1 MSKDF
6 KISTTFAPGI
16 GLYLALDNS
25 SRYKGLMIVLPLMTI
40 SIQVKRALTTDL

>member
-6 KISTTFAPGI
+6 RITTAFAPGI

-25 SRYKGLMIVLPLMTI
+25 SRYKGIIIVMPFVTI
-40 SIQVKRALTTDL
+40 SLQMRRTLSTDL

>member
-6 KISTTFAPGI
+6 KITTSFAPGI

-25 SRYKGLMIVLPLMTI
+25 SRYKGFVIVLPFMTI
-40 SIQVKRALTTDL
+40 SIQVKRILTTDL